1 MLFGLFKAHHVHE
14 AFEPLCSA
22 HFKKPVGTLLL
33 FSMSLI
39 LKIEDLGPYGAHQVH
54 LTLII
59 VKRIPFHVNVSNCH
73 VRRDTF

>member
-14 AFEPLCSA
+14 AFGPLCSA

-54 LTLII
+54 
-59 VKRIPFHVNVSNCH
+59 
-73 VRRDTF
+73 